1 MGKHGLGLNARP
13 CRFNRFFAG
22 VPRMALVPR
31 ETLYSAAQIADRV
44 EAVAGEIA
52 VAMPGPFTIIA
63 VLNGAFVFTAD
74 LMRALAKRNV
84 HPKVEFVN
92 LKSYGDATTSS
103 GHVRV
108 TGTLP
113 ENLRGEAVL
122 LIDDILDSGR
132 TLSFAKSLLEGL
144 GGKPVKVAVFADKPS
159 RRVVPL
165 EADFVA
171 FKIPDRFVVGYGLD
185 HAQQWRG
192 LPDLAAID

>member
-1 MGKHGLGLNARP
+1 
-13 CRFNRFFAG
+13 
-22 VPRMALVPR
+22 MALVPK
-31 ETLYSAAQIADRV
+31 ETLHTAAEIADRI

-52 VAMPGPFTIIA
+52 VALPREFTIIA
-63 VLNGAFVFTAD
+63 ILNGAFVFTAD

-84 HPKVEFVN
+84 HPRVEFEN

-103 GHVRV
+103 GQVRV
-108 TGTLP
+108 IGTLP
-113 ENLRGEAVL
+113 ENLRGQAVL

-144 GGKPVKVAVFADKPS
+144 GGSPVKVAVFADKPS
-159 RRVVPL
+159 RRVVPI

-171 FKIPDRFVVGYGLD
+171 FTIPDRFVVGYGLD

-192 LPDLAAID
+192 LPDLAAVD

>member
-1 MGKHGLGLNARP
+1 M
-13 CRFNRFFAG
+13 
-22 VPRMALVPR
+22 VSVPR
-31 ETLYSAAQIADRV
+31 ETLHSAAEIADRV
-44 EAVAGEIA
+44 EALAGEIA
-52 VAMPGPFTIIA
+52 VAIPAEFTIISI
-63 VLNGAFVFTAD
+63 LNGAFVFTAD

-84 HPKVEFVN
+84 HPRVEFVN

-108 TGTLP
+108 LGTLP
-113 ENLRGEAVL
+113 ENLRGQPVL

-144 GGKPVKVAVFADKPS
+144 GGNPVKIAVVA
-159 RRVVPL
+159 L

-171 FKIPDRFVVGYGLD
+171 FTIPDRFVVGYGLD

-192 LPDLAAID
+192 LPDLAAVD